1 MDRVSST
8 IAAISTPYGKG
19 GVAMI
24 RVSGTDSVS
33 ICDKMFVRRN
43 GIMLSDTESNKAVYG
58 DIYHEGE
65 IIDDGIAVIYRNP
78 NSFTGEDVVEITC
91 HGGILLSQLVLESVL
106 MNGAEIAEAGEFTK
120 RAFLNGKLG
129 LVSAEAVIDTIEA
142 ESKEKLKISTA
153 NSKNALTGKLSGIYD
168 ELKIILSS
176 IYVYIDFPDE
186 DLTDF
191 SIDEMILKLEKLSN
205 ELTSLIATYHTGK
218 AINEGIPTVIAG
230 KPNTGKSSLL
240 NVLIGENR
248 AIVTDIAGTTRDTI
262 EETITVGKI
271 LLRLSD
277 TAGIRETID
286 TVEKLGVERALN
298 KIDEAELIILVL
310 DASQPLDT
318 DDRLLIEKI
327 TGRNVIAVI
336 NKTDLPVALDSEII
350 ENTFSR
356 TVYIS
361 TVNGEGIDDLT
372 NMIESLYITGEIDYG
387 NTAVITNA
395 RQYILLKNTLDSVK
409 NAIEAINNGYTQ
421 DVAGLDL
428 EQAMSTLAEV
438 DGRSITDDIIH
449 EIFSRFC
456 VGK

>member
-1 MDRVSST
+1 MDEVFNT

-24 RVSGTDSVS
+24 RVSGTDAVN
-33 ICDKMFVRRN
+33 ICDKVFARRN
-43 GIMLSDTESNKAVYG
+43 GRTLSNTESNKAVYG
-58 DIYHEGE
+58 DISHEGE
-65 IIDDGIAVIYRNP
+65 IIDDGIAVIYRSP

-129 LVSAEAVIDTIEA
+129 LVGAEAVIDTIEA

-153 NSKNALTGKLSGIYD
+153 NSKNVLSEKLSDIYE

-176 IYVYIDFPDE
+176 IYVYIDYPDE

-191 SIDEMILKLEKLSN
+191 SVDEMSSRLKKIHD
-205 ELTSLIATYHTGK
+205 ELTSLIATYHTGR

-262 EETITVGKI
+262 EETITIGKI

-277 TAGIRETID
+277 TAGIRDTDD

-310 DASQPLDT
+310 DSSQPLDT
-318 DDRLLIEKI
+318 DDNLLIEKI

-336 NKTDLPVALDSEII
+336 NKTDLPVVLDTEII
-350 ENTFSR
+350 EKTFSR

-361 TVNGEGIDDLT
+361 TVNGEGIEDLT
-372 NMIESLYITGEIDYG
+372 NMIEKLYITGEIDYS

-395 RQYILLKNTLDSVK
+395 RQYILLKNTLDSIT
-409 NAIEAINNGYTQ
+409 NALETINNGYTQ

-438 DGRSITDDIIH
+438 DGRSVTDDIIH